1 MALKTKNFNFFFKFG
16 IKLYYG
22 KPDMNWQDIISSLY
36 LSNLVWLFMYLTAKL
51 ILKKKQNMAR
61 YRNSLQS

>member
-1 MALKTKNFNFFFKFG
+1 MYKIKMKFLKSQWLLKNFNFFFKFG

-22 KPDMNWQDIISSLY
+22 KPNMNWQDIISSLY

-51 ILKKKQNMAR
+51 IF
-61 YRNSLQS
+61 